1 MLHLLSRTKIYA
13 ALTSYAADDAR
24 AQQQTGRVA
33 IDRRDRQTDRRVYER
48 TRDRLMRLPHSL
60 LCGSRNRS
68 CASWLAVA
76 VWSRNT
82 WITFAHN
89 RLERRLITWQWNRI
103 AHSINISPS
112 LTLASAFLKPF
123 FSVTDIFVF
132 FCLFKVKGRPKS
144 WTVSKV
150 DNFATVRDR
159 QAYDMSKVYTYC
171 LEKNIKLRHRWNLI
185 FVAQFA

>member
-1 MLHLLSRTKIYA
+1 MRQQQSGWTASTVDVDRQPVCGAGSHRSISGAR
-13 ALTSYAADDAR
+13 AR

-48 TRDRLMRLPHSL
+48 TRDCLMRLPHSL

-132 FCLFKVKGRPKS
+132 FLF
-144 WTVSKV
+144 
-150 DNFATVRDR
+150 
-159 QAYDMSKVYTYC
+159 
-171 LEKNIKLRHRWNLI
+171 I
-185 FVAQFA
+185 